1 MASKHSSKTVIFAA
15 LIGNFLIF
23 LTKLGAAFYT
33 NSSAMFSEAIHS
45 IVDCGNQGLLLYGIK
60 KADRKA
66 DRYHPFG
73 YGKEL
78 YFWSFVVAIIIFAI
92 GAGVSLYEGIHKII
106 SPEEVKSI
114 YVNYIVLVVA
124 ICFEAYPWKM
134 AYDEFNARRGKRGI
148 LDAVRRSK
156 DPSLFAI
163 LFEDTAAMLGL
174 FTALAGLF
182 IGDYFNIPEADGAA
196 SVVIGIILALTAVV
210 LAIECKGLLIGEAA
224 DEAIIESIETLMEN
238 HEHIENI
245 NEILTMHFGPSD
257 ILLNLS
263 LDFKNDISAG
273 DVENMITKFEIQ
285 IKEKHP
291 DIKRIFIEAQ
301 SFSGHLKNALS
312 E

>member
-15 LIGNFLIF
+15 LIGNFFIF
-23 LTKLGAAFYT
+23 ITKLGAAFYT

-45 IVDCGNQGLLLYGIK
+45 IVDCGNQVLLLYGLK

-66 DRYHPFG
+66 DSEHPFG

-78 YFWSFVVAIIIFAI
+78 YFWSFVVAMLIFAV
-92 GAGVSLYEGIHKII
+92 GAGVSLYEGFHKIFEPAEI
-106 SPEEVKSI
+106 TSI
-114 YVNYIVLVVA
+114 HINYIVLSVA

-134 AYDEFNARRGKRGI
+134 AFDEFNARRGKKGFI
-148 LDAVRRSK
+148 AAVRGSK

-174 FTALAGLF
+174 FTALIGLF
-182 IGDYFNIPEADGAA
+182 IGDYYNIPEADGIA
-196 SVVIGIILALTAVV
+196 SVVIGIILACTAAV

-224 DEAIIESIETLMEN
+224 DKEVIESITRMIKGHHAVYN
-238 HEHIENI
+238 V
-245 NEILTMHFGPSD
+245 NEVLTMHFGPKD

-263 LDFKNDISAG
+263 LDFRNEISAG
-273 DVENMITKFEIQ
+273 EVETIITEFEKK
-285 IKEKHP
+285 IKAVHP
-291 DIKRIFIEAQ
+291 EIKRIFIEAQ
-301 SFSGHLKNALS
+301 DRRGHMMNAMN

>member
-15 LIGNFLIF
+15 LIGNFFIF
-23 LTKLGAAFYT
+23 ITKLGAAFYT

-45 IVDCGNQGLLLYGIK
+45 IVDCGNQVLLLYGLK

-66 DRYHPFG
+66 DSEHPFG

-78 YFWSFVVAIIIFAI
+78 YFWSFVVAMLIFAV
-92 GAGVSLYEGIHKII
+92 GAGVSLYEGFHKIFEPAEI
-106 SPEEVKSI
+106 TSI
-114 YVNYIVLVVA
+114 HINYIVLSVA

-134 AYDEFNARRGKRGI
+134 AFDEFNARRGKKGFI
-148 LDAVRRSK
+148 AAVRGSK

-174 FTALAGLF
+174 FTALIGLF
-182 IGDYFNIPEADGAA
+182 IGDYYNIPEADGIA
-196 SVVIGIILALTAVV
+196 SVVIGIILACTAAV

-224 DEAIIESIETLMEN
+224 DKEVIESITRMIKGHHAVDN
-238 HEHIENI
+238 V
-245 NEILTMHFGPSD
+245 NEVLTMHFGPKD

-263 LDFKNDISAG
+263 LDFRNEISAG
-273 DVENMITKFEIQ
+273 EVETIITEFEKK
-285 IKEKHP
+285 IKAVHP
-291 DIKRIFIEAQ
+291 EIKRIFIEAQ
-301 SFSGHLKNALS
+301 DRRGHMMNAMN